1 MCAFKCDSTLQL
13 HILFDSENYCARGTP
28 PTPIAIN
35 FTLICTRH
43 TRSTASAAQRQVL
56 AIAVASQLML
66 LCLCW
71 PLSAKRPHAR
81 LRKLLTLQIAI
92 CASVCVVKQQ
102 ATTHFS
108 KGSAPCERMSLIR
121 PVVRDGSRFCCTCTT
136 YFKMHYLR
144 AKFAYF
150 MYVRLAVLKMA
161 AVNCAYERCLR
172 SRLYASNHSKKTSV
186 FAVGASVLNSTSGN
200 GNGCMLLQTARL
212 AFFRHMMVCMCAS

>member
-1 MCAFKCDSTLQL
+1 MCVFKCDSTLQL

-102 ATTHFS
+102 TSDYTLQQRQRSLRTHV
-108 KGSAPCERMSLIR
+108 AHT
-121 PVVRDGSRFCCTCTT
+121 SRRTRWQPLLL
-136 YFKMHYLR
+136 H
-144 AKFAYF
+144 
-150 MYVRLAVLKMA
+150 
-161 AVNCAYERCLR
+161 
-172 SRLYASNHSKKTSV
+172 LYYI
-186 FAVGASVLNSTSGN
+186 F
-200 GNGCMLLQTARL
+200 
-212 AFFRHMMVCMCAS
+212 